1 MDEYNVFMKNIVI
14 VGSVADNP
22 IAEDIAH
29 YMGQQDD
36 YQDLISLKRFLNT
49 EFCPR
54 FMTTAR
60 DRGDIGN
67 NLRGKTIILVST
79 NQGIHSRNSLGMRN
93 FLIARAAKDNGAEK
107 VILVEPDLY
116 YSAQDRGPRKEHGL
130 TGTKRTK
137 HDFEKFDGQPFSAR
151 LYADL
156 LKVAGVDEIVTIHNH
171 STSVQN
177 IFMDRFSGKF
187 HNLNPYDLYSS
198 YIRDTDV
205 VNDRNVVLCAPDKG
219 ALEFTRKVQHSLGGK
234 KVPVIIMDKQRIG
247 ERNVRITVSD
257 DSDIGLSDIVGKDVV
272 VIDDMVRSGG
282 TIVETCHSLRSAS
295 PNKIVFF
302 VTHFYSSR
310 ECRVNLNDRVLDE
323 IITTTTIP
331 SILNRDV
338 QGRLRHKMVVL
349 LISRWISN
357 YLLKLLDK
365 RSPGLK
371 PPLYS
376 EDMSAKNPRWIGK
389 MGPLFSDS

>member
-1 MDEYNVFMKNIVI
+1 MKDIVI

-22 IAEDIAH
+22 VAEDIAH

-36 YQDLISLKRFLNT
+36 YQDLISLKSFLNT

-54 FMTTAR
+54 FITTFR
-60 DRGDIGN
+60 DTGNVGDK
-67 NLRGKTIILVST
+67 LKGKTVILVST

-93 FLIARAAKDNGAEK
+93 FLIARAAKDNGAER

-130 TGTKRTK
+130 TGGRRNIK
-137 HDFEKFDGQPFSAR
+137 DFEKFDGQPFSAR

-156 LKVAGVDEIVTIHNH
+156 LKVSGVDEVVTIHNH
-171 STSVQN
+171 SVSVQN

-187 HNLNPYDLYSS
+187 HNLRPYDLYSS
-198 YIRDTDV
+198 YIKDTDV
-205 VNDRNVVLCAPDKG
+205 VNDRNIVLCAPDKG
-219 ALEFTRKVQHSLGGK
+219 ALEFARRVQTCLGK
-234 KVPVIIMDKQRIG
+234 SKVPVIVMNKERIG
-247 ERNVRITVSD
+247 ERTVQISISA
-257 DSDIGLSDIVGKDVV
+257 DSDIGLSDITGKDVV
-272 VIDDMVRSGG
+272 VLDDMVRTGG
-282 TIVETCHSLRSAS
+282 TIVETCHKLRSAN

-310 ECRVNLNDRVLDE
+310 ECRSNLNDRVLDE
-323 IITTTTIP
+323 VITTTTIP

-365 RSPGLK
+365 QSPGLK
-371 PPLYS
+371 APLYS

>member
-1 MDEYNVFMKNIVI
+1 MEEIVI

-22 IAEDIAH
+22 MAEDVAH
-29 YMGQQDD
+29 YMGQQED
-36 YQDLISLKRFLNT
+36 YQDIISLKSFLNT

-54 FMTTAR
+54 FITGTR
-60 DRGDIGN
+60 DLGNIGDKLN
-67 NLRGKTIILVST
+67 GKTVVLVST
-79 NQGIHSRNSLGMRN
+79 NQGSHTRNGLGMRN
-93 FLIARAAKDNGAEK
+93 FLIARAAKDNGAQN

-130 TGTKRTK
+130 SRSKRTEC
-137 HDFEKFDGQPFSAR
+137 DYEKFDGQPFSAR

-156 LKVAGVDEIVTIHNH
+156 LKISGVDEVVTVHNH

-187 HNLNPYDLYSS
+187 HNLSPHDLYAS
-198 YIRDTDV
+198 YIKDTDV

-219 ALEFTRKVQHSLGGK
+219 ALAFTRKVQQSIGYKNL
-234 KVPVIIMDKQRIG
+234 PVIIMDKQRVG
-247 ERNVRITVSD
+247 ERQVHLDISPE
-257 DSDIGLSDIVGKDVV
+257 SDIDLSDIRGRDVV
-272 VIDDMVRSGG
+272 VVDDMVRTGG
-282 TIVETCHSLRSAS
+282 TIVETCHILRSAN

-310 ECRVNLNDRVLDE
+310 EGRVNLNDRVLDE

-349 LISRWISN
+349 LISRWISD

-365 RSPGLK
+365 SSPGLK
-371 PPLYS
+371 EPLYS

>member
-1 MDEYNVFMKNIVI
+1 MKDIVI

-22 IAEDIAH
+22 VAEDIAH

-36 YQDLISLKRFLNT
+36 YQDLISLKSFLNT

-54 FMTTAR
+54 FITTVR
-60 DRGDIGN
+60 DTGNVGDK
-67 NLRGKTIILVST
+67 LKGKTVILVST
-79 NQGIHSRNSLGMRN
+79 NQGIHSRNGLGMRN
-93 FLIARAAKDNGAEK
+93 FLIARAAKDNGAQR

-130 TGTKRTK
+130 TGGTRTLR
-137 HDFEKFDGQPFSAR
+137 DFEKFDGQPFSAR

-156 LKVAGVDEIVTIHNH
+156 LKISGVDEVVTIHNH
-171 STSVQN
+171 SVSVQN

-187 HNLNPYDLYSS
+187 HNLRPYDLYSS
-198 YIRDTDV
+198 YLKDTDV
-205 VNDRNVVLCAPDKG
+205 VNDRNIVLCAPDKG
-219 ALEFTRKVQHSLGGK
+219 ALVFARKVQSCLGNK
-234 KVPVIIMDKQRIG
+234 TVPVIIMNKERKG
-247 ERNVRITVSD
+247 ERRVRISVSD
-257 DSDIGLSDIVGKDVV
+257 DSDIGLSDINGKDVV
-272 VIDDMVRSGG
+272 VLDDMVRTGG
-282 TIVETCHSLRSAS
+282 TIVETCHKLRSAN

-310 ECRVNLNDRVLDE
+310 ECRSNLNDRVLDE

-365 RSPGLK
+365 SSPGLK
-371 PPLYS
+371 APLYS

>member
-1 MDEYNVFMKNIVI
+1 MKEIVI

-22 IAEDIAH
+22 VAEDIAH
-29 YMGQQDD
+29 YMGQKDD
-36 YQDLISLKRFLNT
+36 YQDLISLKSFLNS

-54 FMTTAR
+54 FITTAR
-60 DRGDIGN
+60 NRGNIGDK
-67 NLRGKTIILVST
+67 LKGKTVIIVST
-79 NQGIHSRNSLGMRN
+79 NQGIHSRNGLGMRN
-93 FLIARAAKDNGAEK
+93 FLIARAAKDNGAQR

-130 TGTKRTK
+130 TGYKRSK
-137 HDFEKFDGQPFSAR
+137 YDFEKFDGQPFSAR

-156 LKVAGVDEIVTIHNH
+156 LKVSGVDEIVTIHNH

-187 HNLNPYDLYSS
+187 HNLRPYDLYSS
-198 YIRDTDV
+198 YLKDTDV
-205 VNDRNVVLCAPDKG
+205 VNERNLVLCAPDKG
-219 ALEFTRKVQHSLGGK
+219 ALDFARKVQGCIK
-234 KVPVIIMDKQRIG
+234 DVPVIVMHKNRTG
-247 ERNVRITVSD
+247 ERKITLSVSEE
-257 DSDIGLSDIVGKDVV
+257 SDIELSDIHGKDIVV
-272 VIDDMVRSGG
+272 LDDMVRTGG
-282 TIVETCHSLRSAS
+282 TIVETCHKLRSAN
-295 PNKIVFF
+295 PNKIVFL

-349 LISRWISN
+349 LISRWISS

-365 RSPGLK
+365 GAPALK

>member
-1 MDEYNVFMKNIVI
+1 MENIVI

-22 IAEDIAH
+22 VAEDIAH

-36 YQDLISLKRFLNT
+36 YQDLISLKSFLNS

-54 FMTTAR
+54 FITTAR
-60 DRGDIGN
+60 NSGIVGN
-67 NLRGKTIILVST
+67 NLKDKTVILVST
-79 NQGIHSRNSLGMRN
+79 NQGVHSRNGLGMRN
-93 FLIARAAKDNGAEK
+93 FLIARAAKDNGAQR

-130 TGTKRTK
+130 TAGTRTVR
-137 HDFEKFDGQPFSAR
+137 DFEKFDGQPFSAR

-156 LKVAGVDEIVTIHNH
+156 LKVAGVDEVVTIHNH

-187 HNLNPYDLYSS
+187 HNLRPYDLYSS
-198 YIRDTDV
+198 YIKDTDV
-205 VNDRNVVLCAPDKG
+205 VNLRNIVICAPDRG
-219 ALEFTRKVQHSLGGK
+219 ALSFAGKVRDSVGIS
-234 KVPVIIMDKQRIG
+234 VPMIIMDKKRVD
-247 ERNVRITVSD
+247 ERKVFLNVST
-257 DSDIGLSDIVGKDVV
+257 DSDIELSDIAGKDIVV
-272 VIDDMVRSGG
+272 LDDMVRSGK
-282 TIVETCHSLRSAS
+282 TIVETCHKLRSAN

-357 YLLKLLDK
+357 YLLKLIDK
-365 RSPGLK
+365 DSTGLK
-371 PPLYS
+371 EPLYS

>member
-1 MDEYNVFMKNIVI
+1 MKDIVV

-29 YMGQQDD
+29 FMGQHDD
-36 YQDLISLKRFLNT
+36 YQDLISLKSFLNT

-54 FMTTAR
+54 FITTKR
-60 DRGDIGN
+60 NSDNVGD
-67 NLRGKTIILVST
+67 NLKGKTVILVST
-79 NQGIHSRNSLGMRN
+79 NQGAHSRNGLGMRN
-93 FLIARAAKDNGAEK
+93 FLIARAAKDNGAAR

-130 TGTKRTK
+130 TGSVRTKR
-137 HDFEKFDGQPFSAR
+137 DFEKFDGQPFSAR

-156 LKVAGVDEIVTIHNH
+156 LKVSGVDEVVTIHNH

-187 HNLNPYDLYSS
+187 HNLRPYDLYSS
-198 YIRDTDV
+198 YIKDTDV
-205 VNDRNVVLCAPDKG
+205 VNERNLVICAPDKG
-219 ALEFTRKVQHSLGGK
+219 ALDFARKVQSSIGK
-234 KVPVIIMDKQRIG
+234 NIPVIIMDKRRVG
-247 ERNVRITVSD
+247 ERDVSISVSP
-257 DSDIGLSDIVGKDVV
+257 DSDIGITDIAGKDIVVV
-272 VIDDMVRSGG
+272 DDMVRTGG
-282 TIVETCHSLRSAS
+282 TIVETCHKLRSAN
-295 PNKIVFF
+295 PNKIVFI

-310 ECRVNLNDRVLDE
+310 ECRSNLNDRVLDE

-357 YLLKLLDK
+357 YLLQLLDK
-365 RSPGLK
+365 GSPGLK
-371 PPLYS
+371 LPLYS

>member
-1 MDEYNVFMKNIVI
+1 MEDIVI

-22 IAEDIAH
+22 VAEDIAH
-29 YMGQQDD
+29 FMGQHDD
-36 YQDLISLKRFLNT
+36 YQDLISLKSFLNT

-54 FMTTAR
+54 FITTAR
-60 DRGDIGN
+60 DPGNVGDK
-67 NLRGKTIILVST
+67 LKGKTVILVST
-79 NQGIHSRNSLGMRN
+79 NQGVHSRNGLGMRN
-93 FLIARAAKDNGAEK
+93 FLIARAAKDNGARQ

-130 TGTKRTK
+130 TGSSRTIR
-137 HDFEKFDGQPFSAR
+137 DFEKFDGQPFSAR

-156 LKVAGVDEIVTIHNH
+156 LKVSGVDEVVTIHNH
-171 STSVQN
+171 SVSVQN

-187 HNLNPYDLYSS
+187 HNLRPYDLYSS
-198 YIRDTDV
+198 YLKDTDV
-205 VNDRNVVLCAPDKG
+205 VNERNIVLCAPDKG
-219 ALEFTRKVQHSLGGK
+219 ALEFVRKVQNCIGDK
-234 KVPVIIMDKQRIG
+234 NIPVIIMDKQRMG
-247 ERNVRITVSD
+247 ERQISITVSD
-257 DSDIGLSDIVGKDVV
+257 DSDIGLSEINGKDVV
-272 VIDDMVRSGG
+272 VLDDMVRTGG
-282 TIVETCHSLRSAS
+282 TIVETCHKLRSAN

-310 ECRVNLNDRVLDE
+310 ECRSNLNDRVLDE

-349 LISRWISN
+349 LISRWISD

-365 RSPGLK
+365 NSSGLK
-371 PPLYS
+371 SPLYS

>member
-1 MDEYNVFMKNIVI
+1 MKDIVI

-29 YMGQQDD
+29 YMGQEEE
-36 YQDLISLKRFLNT
+36 YQDLISLKSFLNT

-54 FMTTAR
+54 FITGFR
-60 DRGDIGN
+60 NYRNIGDK
-67 NLRGKTIILVST
+67 LSGKTVILVNT
-79 NQGIHSRNSLGMRN
+79 NQGTHSRNGLAMRN
-93 FLIARAAKDNGAEK
+93 FLIARAAKDNGAQN

-116 YSAQDRGPRKEHGL
+116 YSAQDRGPRREHGL
-130 TGTKRTK
+130 TGYKRYES
-137 HDFEKFDGQPFSAR
+137 DYEKFDGQPFSAR

-156 LKVAGVDEIVTIHNH
+156 LKMSGVDEVVTVHNH
-171 STSVQN
+171 SVSVQN

-187 HNLNPYDLYSS
+187 HNLRPYDLYSN
-198 YIRDTDV
+198 YMQDTDV
-205 VNDRNVVLCAPDKG
+205 VNDHNLVLCAPDKG
-219 ALEFTRKVQHSLGGK
+219 ALAFVRKIQHSFGK
-234 KVPVIIMDKQRIG
+234 NRIPVIIMDKTRDG
-247 ERNVRITVSD
+247 ERNIKLDVSP
-257 DSDIGLSDIVGKDVV
+257 DSDVFLSDIKGKDIVV
-272 VIDDMVRSGG
+272 VDDMVRTGG
-282 TIVETCHSLRSAS
+282 TIVETCHKLRSAN

-310 ECRVNLNDRVLDE
+310 ECRINLNDRVLDE

-349 LISRWISN
+349 LISRWISS
-357 YLLKLLDK
+357 YLLKLLD
-365 RSPGLK
+365 SSSQGLK
-371 PPLYS
+371 SPLYS
-376 EDMSAKNPRWIGK
+376 ENMSAKNPRWIGK

>member
-1 MDEYNVFMKNIVI
+1 MKDIVI

-22 IAEDIAH
+22 VAEDIAH
-29 YMGQQDD
+29 FMGQQDD

-60 DRGDIGN
+60 NRGDTGN
-67 NLRGKTIILVST
+67 NLQGKTIILVST

-130 TGTKRTK
+130 TGNERTK
-137 HDFEKFDGQPFSAR
+137 HDYEKFDGQPFSSR

-156 LKVAGVDEIVTIHNH
+156 LKVAGVDEVVTIHNH
-171 STSVQN
+171 SVSVQN

-187 HNLNPYDLYSS
+187 HNLRPYDLYSS
-198 YIRDTDV
+198 YLVDTDV
-205 VNDRNVVLCAPDKG
+205 VNDRNIVLCAPDKG
-219 ALEFTRKVQHSLGGK
+219 ALAFVRKVQHSMGGNN
-234 KVPVIIMDKQRIG
+234 VPVIIMDKKRKG
-247 ERNVRITVSD
+247 ERNISISVSE
-257 DSDIGLSDIVGKDVV
+257 DSDIGLADICGKDIVVL
-272 VIDDMVRSGG
+272 DDMVRTGG
-282 TIVETCHSLRSAS
+282 TIVETCHKLRSAN

-365 RSPGLK
+365 SSPGLK

>member
-1 MDEYNVFMKNIVI
+1 MKEIVI

-22 IAEDIAH
+22 VAEDIAH
-29 YMGQQDD
+29 YMGQQED
-36 YQDLISLKRFLNT
+36 YQDHISLKSFLNT

-54 FMTTAR
+54 FITGSR
-60 DRGDIGN
+60 DLGNVGDK
-67 NLRGKTIILVST
+67 LKGKTVILVST
-79 NQGIHSRNSLGMRN
+79 NQGTHTRNGLGMRN
-93 FLIARAAKDNGAEK
+93 FLIARAAKDNGAQR

-116 YSAQDRGPRKEHGL
+116 YSAQDRGPRKEHGF
-130 TGTKRTK
+130 TGGKRTK
-137 HDFEKFDGQPFSAR
+137 YDYAKFDGQPFSAR

-156 LKVAGVDEIVTIHNH
+156 LKMSGVDEIVTVHNH

-177 IFMDRFSGKF
+177 IFMDRFSDKF
-187 HNLNPYDLYSS
+187 HNLRPHDLYAS

-205 VNDRNVVLCAPDKG
+205 VNDHNAVLCSPDKG
-219 ALEFTRKVQHSLGGK
+219 ALAFTRRVQQSIGYKNL
-234 KVPVIIMDKQRIG
+234 PVIIMDKHRKG
-247 ERNVRITVSD
+247 EREISIKVST
-257 DSDIGLSDIVGKDVV
+257 DSDIELADIAGKDVV
-272 VIDDMVRSGG
+272 VMDDMVRTGG
-282 TIVETCHSLRSAS
+282 TIVETCHKLRSAN

-349 LISRWISN
+349 LISRWISD

-365 RSPGLK
+365 NSPGLK
-371 PPLYS
+371 EPLYS

>member
-1 MDEYNVFMKNIVI
+1 MEEIVI
-14 VGSVADNP
+14 VGTVADNP

-29 YMGQQDD
+29 YMGQQED
-36 YQDLISLKRFLNT
+36 YQDLISLKSFLNA

-54 FMTTAR
+54 FITGSRNMGNV
-60 DRGDIGN
+60 GDK
-67 NLRGKTIILVST
+67 LKEKTIILVST
-79 NQGIHSRNSLGMRN
+79 NQGSHSRNGLAMRN
-93 FLIARAAKDNGAEK
+93 FLIARAAKDNGAQS

-130 TGTKRTK
+130 TGGKRNK
-137 HDFEKFDGQPFSAR
+137 RDYEKFDGQPFSAR

-156 LKVAGVDEIVTIHNH
+156 LKMSGVDEVVTVHNH

-187 HNLNPYDLYSS
+187 HNLRPHDLYAS
-198 YIRDTDV
+198 YIKDTDV
-205 VNDRNVVLCAPDKG
+205 ANDRNLVLCAPDKG
-219 ALEFTRKVQHSLGGK
+219 ALDFTRRVQQSIGNK
-234 KVPVIIMDKQRIG
+234 DIPVIIMDKHRVG
-247 ERNVRITVSD
+247 ERKISLNVSPE
-257 DSDIGLSDIVGKDVV
+257 SDIELADIKGKDVIV
-272 VIDDMVRSGG
+272 VDDMVRTGG
-282 TIVETCHSLRSAS
+282 TIVETCHKLRSAN

-349 LISRWISN
+349 LISRWISD

-365 RSPGLK
+365 KSPGLK

>member
-1 MDEYNVFMKNIVI
+1 MKDIVI

-22 IAEDIAH
+22 VAEDIAH
-29 YMGQQDD
+29 FMGQQDD
-36 YQDLISLKRFLNT
+36 YQDLISLKSFLNS

-54 FMTTAR
+54 FITTAR
-60 DRGDIGN
+60 NKGKTGDK
-67 NLRGKTIILVST
+67 LRGKTVIIVST
-79 NQGIHSRNSLGMRN
+79 NQGIHSRNGLGMRN
-93 FLIARAAKDNGAEK
+93 FLIARAAKDNGAQR

-130 TGTKRTK
+130 TGYKRSEF
-137 HDFEKFDGQPFSAR
+137 DFEKFDGQAFSAR

-156 LKVAGVDEIVTIHNH
+156 LKVSGVDEIITIHNH
-171 STSVQN
+171 SRSVQN

-187 HNLNPYDLYSS
+187 HNLRPYDLYSS
-198 YIRDTDV
+198 YLKDTDV
-205 VNDRNVVLCAPDKG
+205 VNDRNLVLCAPDRG
-219 ALEFTRKVQHSLGGK
+219 ALDFARKVQRCIK
-234 KVPVIIMDKQRIG
+234 DVPVIVMNKNRIG
-247 ERNVRITVSD
+247 ERNVTLSVSEE
-257 DSDIGLSDIVGKDVV
+257 SDIDLSDIEGKDVV
-272 VIDDMVRSGG
+272 VLDDMVRTGG
-282 TIVETCHSLRSAS
+282 TIVETCHKLRSAN
-295 PNKIVFF
+295 PNKIVFM

-310 ECRVNLNDRVLDE
+310 ECRANLNDRVLDE

-349 LISRWISN
+349 LISRWVSS

-365 RSPGLK
+365 SSPGLK

-376 EDMSAKNPRWIGK
+376 EDMSSKNPRWIGK

>member
-1 MDEYNVFMKNIVI
+1 MDDIVI

-22 IAEDIAH
+22 VAEDIAH
-29 YMGQQDD
+29 FMGQQDD
-36 YQDLISLKRFLNT
+36 YQDLISLKSFLNT

-54 FMTTAR
+54 FITTAR
-60 DRGDIGN
+60 DPGNIGDK
-67 NLRGKTIILVST
+67 LKGKTVILVST
-79 NQGIHSRNSLGMRN
+79 NQGIHSRNGLGMRN
-93 FLIARAAKDNGAEK
+93 FLIARAAKDNGAQR

-130 TGTKRTK
+130 TGFKRTVK
-137 HDFEKFDGQPFSAR
+137 DYEKFDGQPFSAR

-156 LKVAGVDEIVTIHNH
+156 LKISGVDEVVTIHNH
-171 STSVQN
+171 SISVQN

-187 HNLNPYDLYSS
+187 HNLRPYDLYSS
-198 YIRDTDV
+198 YLKDTDV
-205 VNDRNVVLCAPDKG
+205 VNELNIVLCAPDKG
-219 ALEFTRKVQHSLGGK
+219 ALVFVRKVQNCLGTK
-234 KVPVIIMDKQRIG
+234 NIPVIVMDKQRVG
-247 ERNVRITVSD
+247 ERRVRITVSD
-257 DSDIGLSDIVGKDVV
+257 DSDIGLSDIHGKDVV
-272 VIDDMVRSGG
+272 VLDDMVRTGG
-282 TIVETCHSLRSAS
+282 TIVETCHKLRSAN

-310 ECRVNLNDRVLDE
+310 ECRSNLNDRVLDE

-365 RSPGLK
+365 SYPGLK
-371 PPLYS
+371 QPLYS

>member
-1 MDEYNVFMKNIVI
+1 MEDIVI

-22 IAEDIAH
+22 VAEDIAH
-29 YMGQQDD
+29 YMGQQED
-36 YQDLISLKRFLNT
+36 YQDLISLKSFLNA

-54 FMTTAR
+54 FITGPR
-60 DRGDIGN
+60 NLGNVGDK
-67 NLRGKTIILVST
+67 LKEKTVILVST
-79 NQGIHSRNSLGMRN
+79 NQGSHSRNGLAMRN
-93 FLIARAAKDNGAEK
+93 FLIARAAKDNGAQS

-130 TGTKRTK
+130 TRQKRTK
-137 HDFEKFDGQPFSAR
+137 QDYEKFDGQPFSSR

-156 LKVAGVDEIVTIHNH
+156 LKISGVDEIVTVHNH

-187 HNLNPYDLYSS
+187 HNLRPYDLYSS
-198 YIRDTDV
+198 YMKDTDV
-205 VNDRNVVLCAPDKG
+205 VNDRNLVLCAPDKG
-219 ALEFTRKVQHSLGGK
+219 ALEFARKIQHTIGYKNL
-234 KVPVIIMDKQRIG
+234 PVIIMDKQRIG
-247 ERNVRITVSD
+247 ERHVQLKVSTE
-257 DSDIGLSDIVGKDVV
+257 SDIELADIKGKDVV
-272 VIDDMVRSGG
+272 VVDDMVRTGG
-282 TIVETCHSLRSAS
+282 TIVETCHMLRSAN

-331 SILNRDV
+331 SILNRDI
-338 QGRLRHKMVVL
+338 QGRLRHKIVVL

-365 RSPGLK
+365 KSPGLK
-371 PPLYS
+371 APLYS

>member
-1 MDEYNVFMKNIVI
+1 MENIVV

-22 IAEDIAH
+22 VAEDIAH
-29 YMGQQDD
+29 FMGQNDD
-36 YQDLISLKRFLNT
+36 YQDLISLKSFLNT

-54 FMTTAR
+54 FITTGR
-60 DRGDIGN
+60 NSDTVGD
-67 NLRGKTIILVST
+67 NLKGKTVILVST
-79 NQGIHSRNSLGMRN
+79 NQGIHSRNGLGMRN
-93 FLIARAAKDNGAEK
+93 FLIARAAKDNGAQR
-107 VILVEPDLY
+107 VILIEPDLY

-130 TGTKRTK
+130 TGTKRSK
-137 HDFEKFDGQPFSAR
+137 RDFEKFDGQPFSAR

-156 LKVAGVDEIVTIHNH
+156 LKVSGVDEVVTIHNH

-187 HNLNPYDLYSS
+187 HNLRPFDLYSN
-198 YIRDTDV
+198 YLVDTDV
-205 VNDRNVVLCAPDKG
+205 VNERNMVLCAPDKG
-219 ALEFTRKVQHSLGGK
+219 ALDFVRKVQSTLGDK
-234 KVPVIIMDKQRIG
+234 SIPVIIMDKHRAG
-247 ERNVRITVSD
+247 ERKVNITVSK
-257 DSDIGLSDIVGKDVV
+257 DSDIGLSDINGKDVV
-272 VIDDMVRSGG
+272 VLDDMVRTGS
-282 TIVETCHSLRSAS
+282 TIVETCHKLRSAN

-310 ECRVNLNDRVLDE
+310 ECRANLNDRVLDE

-357 YLLKLLDK
+357 YLLQLLDNNH
-365 RSPGLK
+365 PGLK
-371 PPLYS
+371 SPLYS